1 MNNLEKRFKAKNKE
15 FNTFNGTENMKI
27 YFIVPFLSAMESNR
41 HHGESGLE
49 PHFTKET

>member
-1 MNNLEKRFKAKNKE
+1 MNNLEKRFKAKKIHS
-15 FNTFNGTENMKI
+15 NGTENMKI
-27 YFIVPFLSAMESNR
+27 YLVVPFLSAMESNR